1 MLCLGK
7 LWVGGLF
14 VGLLTVHVI
23 TVFMF
28 ILVFCLRQAARLNV
42 MFVSHSNAKGTI
54 RE

>member
-1 MLCLGK
+1 MLRLGK

-23 TVFMF
+23 V
-28 ILVFCLRQAARLNV
+28 VFCLRQAARLNV
-42 MFVSHSNAKGTI
+42 KFVSYSNAKGTI